1 MPATGRAEPHAMSDV
16 EAIGWLVGFDTTS
29 AKPNKPLIDA
39 VAAYLSGHGASVRQ
53 VPDETGD
60 KANLFATFGPPEPG
74 GIVLSGH
81 SDVVP
86 VDGQPWTSDPF
97 AMVERE
103 GRLYGRG
110 TTDMKGF
117 IGCALA
123 LAPRLGSAR
132 LSRPVH
138 IVLSHDE
145 EVGCIGV
152 RSLIALIGKELPR
165 PAFAIVGEPTE
176 MRVVNAHKGISQQ
189 HTSVLG
195 RDGHS
200 SRPAA
205 GVNAILFAA
214 EYIREIEAII
224 GSLPRDG
231 VAASFDPPGTTFNI
245 GRIGG
250 GTAVNIIAR
259 HCDFRWEMR
268 PTPDVDPAAVLARL
282 DAFAE
287 DALMPRMRAVDPE
300 AGIRTVVDIAAPTLG
315 PGRDSEAEQFA
326 LRLTGQNEPSTA
338 PYVCEAGLFAA
349 AGVPSIVCGPG
360 SVSEA
365 HQPDEF
371 VSLDQIRA
379 CSAFLARLVDTLSV

>member
-1 MPATGRAEPHAMSDV
+1 MPVTGRAEQRAMSDV

-29 AKPNKPLIDA
+29 AKPNRPLIDA
-39 VAAYLSGHGASVRQ
+39 VAGYLSSHGASVRQ

-86 VDGQPWTSDPF
+86 VEGQPWTSDPF

-117 IGCALA
+117 IGCVLA
-123 LAPRLGSAR
+123 LAPRLGAAR
-132 LSRPVH
+132 LARPVH
-138 IVLSHDE
+138 IVLSYDE
-145 EVGCIGV
+145 EVGCVGV
-152 RSLIALIGKELPR
+152 RSLIALIGNELPK
-165 PAFAIVGEPTE
+165 PAFAIVGEPTD

-214 EYIREIEAII
+214 EYIREIETIVS
-224 GSLPRDG
+224 SLPRDG
-231 VAASFDPPGTTFNI
+231 IAASFDPPGTTFNI
-245 GRIGG
+245 GRVDGG
-250 GTAVNIIAR
+250 AAVNIIAR

-268 PTPDVDPAAVLARL
+268 PTPDVDPAEVLARL
-282 DAFAE
+282 GAFA
-287 DALMPRMRAVDPE
+287 DAALMPRMRAVDPE
-300 AGIRTVVDIAAPTLG
+300 AGIRTTVDITAPTLG
-315 PGRDSEAEQFA
+315 PVPGSEAEEFA
-326 LRLTGQNEPSTA
+326 LRLTGQNQPSTA

-360 SVSEA
+360 SVSQA

-371 VSLDQIRA
+371 VALDQIAA
-379 CSAFLARLVDTLSV
+379 CSAFLRRIVETVSR

>member
-1 MPATGRAEPHAMSDV
+1 MPATGRAAPRAMSDV

-29 AKPNKPLIDA
+29 AKPNRPLIDA
-39 VAAYLSGHGASVRQ
+39 VADYLSGHGAAVRP

-86 VDGQPWTSDPF
+86 VDGQPWTGDPF

-123 LAPRLGSAR
+123 LAPRLGAAR
-132 LSRPVH
+132 LTRPVH

-145 EVGCIGV
+145 EVGCVGI
-152 RSLIALIGKELPR
+152 RSLISLIGDELPR
-165 PAFAIVGEPTE
+165 PSFAIVGEPTE

-189 HTSVLG
+189 STSVLG

-214 EYIREIEAII
+214 EYIREIEAIVAA
-224 GSLPRDG
+224 LPKDG

-245 GRIGG
+245 GRIDGG
-250 GTAVNIIAR
+250 AAVNIIAR
-259 HCDFRWEMR
+259 RCDFRWEMR
-268 PTPDVDPAAVLARL
+268 PTPDVDPAEILARL

-287 DALMPRMRAVDPE
+287 DALVPRMRRVDPE
-300 AGIRTVVDIAAPTLG
+300 AGIRTAIDITAPTLG
-315 PGRDSEAEQFA
+315 PEPGSEAESFA
-326 LRLTGQNEPSTA
+326 LRLSGQNRPATA

-360 SVSEA
+360 SVAQA

-371 VSLDQIRA
+371 VSLDQIAA
-379 CSAFLARLVDTLSV
+379 CSAFLERVVESVSA

>member
-1 MPATGRAEPHAMSDV
+1 MPATGRGLSRAMGDV

-29 AKPNKPLIDA
+29 AKPNRPLIDA
-39 VAAYLSGHGASVRQ
+39 VASYLAEHGAAVRQ

-60 KANLFATFGPPEPG
+60 KANLFATFGPPGPG

-123 LAPRLGSAR
+123 LAPRLGAAG
-132 LSRPVH
+132 LTRPVH
-138 IVLSHDE
+138 IALSHDE

-152 RSLIALIGKELPR
+152 RSLIALIGDELPR
-165 PAFAIVGEPTE
+165 PAFAIVGEPTG

-189 HTSVLG
+189 STSVRG

-200 SRPAA
+200 SRPGE

-214 EYIREIEAII
+214 EYIREIEAIVA
-224 GSLPRDG
+224 SLPRDG
-231 VAASFDPPGTTFNI
+231 VAAAFDPPGTTFNI
-245 GRIGG
+245 GRIEGG
-250 GTAVNIIAR
+250 AAVNIIAR
-259 HCDFRWEMR
+259 QCDFRWEMR
-268 PTPDVDPAAVLARL
+268 PTPDVDPAEVLARL
-282 DAFAE
+282 GAFAE
-287 DALMPRMRAVDPE
+287 DALVPRMRARRPE
-300 AGIRTVVDIAAPTLG
+300 SAPSSTSPRRRWG
-315 PGRDSEAEQFA
+315 PSRD
-326 LRLTGQNEPSTA
+326 RRRKPSRS
-338 PYVCEAGLFAA
+338 AA
-349 AGVPSIVCGPG
+349 AGVPSIG
-360 SVSEA
+360 A
-365 HQPDEF
+365 PDEF
-371 VSLDQIRA
+371 ARRRGRA
-379 CSAFLARLVDTLSV
+379 GAAHARSTRRPESAPSSTSPRRRWGPSRDRRRKPSRSA

>member
-1 MPATGRAEPHAMSDV
+1 MPATSRAGQRAMSDV

-39 VAAYLSGHGASVRQ
+39 VAAYLSAHGATIRL

-60 KANLFATFGPPEPG
+60 KANLFATFGPSEPG

-97 AMVERE
+97 AMAERE

-117 IGCALA
+117 IGCVLA
-123 LAPRLGSAR
+123 LAPELGAAS
-132 LSRPVH
+132 LTRPVH
-138 IVLSHDE
+138 VVLSHDE

-152 RSLIALIGKELPR
+152 RTLIAMIGKELPR

-189 HTSVLG
+189 RTMVLG

-200 SRPAA
+200 SRPAD

-214 EYIREIEAII
+214 EYIRRIEAIV
-224 GSLPRDG
+224 GALPREG
-231 VAASFDPPGTTFNI
+231 VAGSFDPPGTTFNI
-245 GRIGG
+245 GKIEGG
-250 GTAVNIIAR
+250 AAVNIIAR
-259 HCDFRWEMR
+259 RCEFRWEMR
-268 PTPDVDPAAVLARL
+268 PTPDVDPAEVLARL
-282 DAFAE
+282 DSFAN
-287 DALMPRMRAVDPE
+287 DALVPRMRAVDAE
-300 AGIRTVVDIAAPTLG
+300 AGITTTVDIAAPTLG
-315 PGRDSEAEQFA
+315 PMPGSEAEAFA

-338 PYVCEAGLFAA
+338 PYVCEAGLFSE
-349 AGVPSIVCGPG
+349 AGIPSIVCGPG
-360 SVSEA
+360 SVSQA

-371 VSLDQIRA
+371 VSLDQIAA
-379 CSAFLARLVDTLSV
+379 CSAFLKRVLATVGT

>member
-1 MPATGRAEPHAMSDV
+1 MPATSSAGQRAMSDV

-39 VAAYLSGHGASVRQ
+39 VAGYLSEHGAAIRQ
-53 VPDETGD
+53 IPDETGD
-60 KANLFATFGPPEPG
+60 KANLFATFGPSEAG

-97 AMVERE
+97 TMVERD

-117 IGCALA
+117 IGCVLA
-123 LAPRLGSAR
+123 LAPQLGAAS
-132 LSRPVH
+132 LTRPVH

-189 HTSVLG
+189 QTSVLG

-214 EYIREIEAII
+214 EYIRQIE
-224 GSLPRDG
+224 GVVDSLPRDG
-231 VAASFDPPGTTFNI
+231 IAGSFDPPGTTFNI
-245 GRIGG
+245 GKIGG
-250 GTAVNIIAR
+250 GSAVNIIAR
-259 HCDFRWEMR
+259 SCDFRWEMR
-268 PTPDVDPAAVLARL
+268 PTPDVDPAEVLARL
-282 DAFAE
+282 DAFAN
-287 DALMPRMRAVDPE
+287 DALVPRMRAVDPE
-300 AGIRTVVDIAAPTLG
+300 AGIRTAVDITAPTLG
-315 PGRDSEAEQFA
+315 PMPGSEAEAFA

-338 PYVCEAGLFAA
+338 PYVCEAGLFAE

-360 SVSEA
+360 SVSQA

-371 VSLDQIRA
+371 VSLDQIAA
-379 CSAFLARLVDTLSV
+379 CSAFLRRVVATVSA

>member
-1 MPATGRAEPHAMSDV
+1 VPATGRTAQRAMSDV

-39 VAAYLSGHGASVRQ
+39 VAGYLAGHGAAVRQ

-86 VDGQPWTSDPF
+86 VDGQPWTGDPF

-123 LAPRLGSAR
+123 LAPRLGAAR
-132 LSRPVH
+132 LARPVH
-138 IVLSHDE
+138 IALSHDE

-165 PAFAIVGEPTE
+165 PAFAIVGEPTG

-189 HTSVLG
+189 HTAVLG

-200 SRPAA
+200 SRPAE

-214 EYIREIEAII
+214 EYIREIEAVI
-224 GSLPRDG
+224 GALPRG
-231 VAASFDPPGTTFNI
+231 GAAASFDPPGTTFNI

-250 GTAVNIIAR
+250 GAAVNIIAR

-268 PTPDVDPAAVLARL
+268 PTPDVDPAEVLARL
-282 DAFAE
+282 GAFAE

-300 AGIRTVVDIAAPTLG
+300 ARIRTTVDVTAPTLG
-315 PGRDSEAEQFA
+315 PAPGSEAETFA
-326 LRLTGQNEPSTA
+326 LRLSGQNQPSTA
-338 PYVCEAGLFAA
+338 PYVCEAGLFAE

-371 VSLDQIRA
+371 VRLDQIAA
-379 CSAFLARLVDTLSV
+379 CSAFLGRVVDSVSL